1 MFVLYHLKFKK
12 EIIWRHVRE
21 SLGRH
26 VLVIEPNN
34 DVFVEMLFPLLEA
47 LQEITAFQK
56 ANLIKVFTLTTWYV
70 HFD

>member
-1 MFVLYHLKFKK
+1 
-12 EIIWRHVRE
+12 
-21 SLGRH
+21 
-26 VLVIEPNN
+26 VIEPNN